1 MKFLVQ
7 WLISTNEMIIM
18 ISFVRNF
25 DAYSYVALL
34 FFHFLIEFLTQRIQR
49 SYKYLYNIAFPLLP
63 VGNVYNGTCNMTVAS

>member
-25 DAYSYVALL
+25 DAYSYVALF

-49 SYKYLYNIAFPLLP
+49 SYKYL
-63 VGNVYNGTCNMTVAS
+63 